1 MSTSEP
7 ERSALPSR
15 SFRVVGED
23 VDAAVAGARAAILV
37 EGVSDRC
44 ALVALARRLGRDLA
58 AEGISVVPMGGA
70 TNICHFLEHLGP
82 HGLDLHLGGV
92 CDAAEQGYFLRGL
105 MRAGFGSDL
114 SRADMEALGFHV
126 CVEDLED
133 ELVRALGAPSV
144 ERIVAGQGEI
154 GSFRILQK
162 QPAQRGRSLDL
173 QLRRFFGSQS
183 GRKSRYARLLAE
195 SVEPGRVPAPLER
208 VLAHV

>member
-7 ERSALPSR
+7 EGSARSPRA
-15 SFRVVGED
+15 VHVIGKHI
-23 VDAAVAGARAAILV
+23 DAAVQGSRAAILV

-44 ALVALARRLGRDLA
+44 ALEALAQRRGRDLR
-58 AEGISVVPMGGA
+58 AEGISIVPMGGA

-82 HGLDLHLGGV
+82 HGLDIRLAGV

-105 MRAGFGSDL
+105 VRAGFGSQL
-114 SRADMEALGFHV
+114 SRADMETLGFHV

-133 ELVRALGAPSV
+133 ELVRALGASAV
-144 ERIVAGQGEI
+144 EGIVAAQGEI

-162 QPAQRGRSLDL
+162 QPAQRGRGLDQ

-195 SVEPGRVPAPLER
+195 SLEPTRVPAPLER